1 MYSAQEE
8 AARAECEKQHEE
20 LEEERWEFI
29 KEVET
34 KQAEKRK
41 IRNIPM
47 SHTDM
52 KPLVFII

>member
-8 AARAECEKQHEE
+8 AARAVCEKQHEE

-41 IRNIPM
+41 KRNIPM

-52 KPLVFII
+52 KPLVFFI

>member
-47 SHTDM
+47 SQTDM